1 MFQLLLVFLI
11 HFFFVQVTGR
21 RLVQLIPTDRT
32 CSNLKLSTA
41 APRGLLL
48 FRGVTTVWVT
58 ITTSYWFR
66 VAHTLE
72 SQCINL
78 SWHGHGHELRACR
91 GDRADLPIIRVIL
104 MAEVCSEVEC

>member
-1 MFQLLLVFLI
+1 MFQLMLIFLI

-21 RLVQLIPTDRT
+21 RLVQLIPIDRT

-41 APRGLLL
+41 APRGLLF

-58 ITTSYWFR
+58 ITTSYCFR

-78 SWHGHGHELRACR
+78 SWHGHELHACK